1 MASVIIDID
10 LDRFDTDEIVG
21 ELVSRKQVSQED
33 HERLSLFITSNI
45 PFDYTGDAEKC
56 HWAQIYGPNA
66 RLFSRLAEMCTP
78 VAFKGT
84 DKRLLL

>member
-33 HERLSLFITSNI
+33 HDRLSRWLEVT
-45 PFDYTGDAEKC
+45 PFTKLERPRQSAGLTERWKIDFF
-56 HWAQIYGPNA
+56 NA
-66 RLFSRLAEMCTP
+66 NKHRVTLEQLEQFFNSLPIA
-78 VAFKGT
+78 
-84 DKRLLL
+84 